1 MDKISKKDF
10 LVLPIFLVL
19 LVLGS
24 IDYFTRD
31 YVSAIFYSVLL
42 VIYILINIFI
52 KLDMLVEYTRSILY
66 SFFRKELDKSKESL
80 DELKKLSDE
89 ITREIE
95 DMKDKIADDIAKVAM
110 LSIEETELSKSKSK
124 KVAKKTVK
132 KESVD
137 KAVEE
142 VLTKHRGRPKKI
154 DK

>member
-1 MDKISKKDF
+1 MDKINKKDF

-19 LVLGS
+19 FVLGS

-42 VIYILINIFI
+42 VIYILINILA
-52 KLDMLVEYTRSILY
+52 KLDILVEYTRSILY

-89 ITREIE
+89 IAREIE
-95 DMKDKIADDIAKVAM
+95 DMKDKIAEDIANITM
-110 LSIEETELSKSKSK
+110 LSIEEAELSKSKSK
-124 KVAKKTVK
+124 KVAKKTTK

-137 KAVEE
+137 KTVEE
-142 VLTKHRGRPKKI
+142 VSTKHRGRPKKI

>member
-1 MDKISKKDF
+1 MDKINKKDF

-19 LVLGS
+19 FVLGS

-42 VIYILINIFI
+42 VIYILINILA
-52 KLDMLVEYTRSILY
+52 KLDMLVEYTRSILF

-89 ITREIE
+89 IAREIE
-95 DMKDKIADDIAKVAM
+95 DMKDKIAEDIANITM
-110 LSIEETELSKSKSK
+110 LSIEEAELSKSKSK
-124 KVAKKTVK
+124 KVAKKTTK

-137 KAVEE
+137 KTVEE
-142 VLTKHRGRPKKI
+142 VSTKHRGRPKKL

>member
-1 MDKISKKDF
+1 MDKINKKDF

-19 LVLGS
+19 FVLGS

-42 VIYILINIFI
+42 VIYILINLLA
-52 KLDMLVEYTRSILY
+52 KLDILVEYTRSILY

-95 DMKDKIADDIAKVAM
+95 DMKDKIAEDIAKVTM
-110 LSIEETELSKSKSK
+110 LSIEEAELNESKSKR
-124 KVAKKTVK
+124 VAEKTTK
-132 KESVD
+132 KESVN

-142 VLTKHRGRPKKI
+142 VSTKHRGRPKKI

>member
-1 MDKISKKDF
+1 MDKINKKDF

-19 LVLGS
+19 FVLGS

-42 VIYILINIFI
+42 VIYILINILA
-52 KLDMLVEYTRSILY
+52 KLDILVEYTRSILY

-95 DMKDKIADDIAKVAM
+95 DMKDKIAEDIAKVTV
-110 LSIEETELSKSKSK
+110 LSIEEAELNESKSKR
-124 KVAKKTVK
+124 VAEKTTK
-132 KESVD
+132 KESVN

-142 VLTKHRGRPKKI
+142 VSTKHRGRPKKI

>member
-1 MDKISKKDF
+1 MDKINKKDF

-19 LVLGS
+19 FVLGS

-42 VIYILINIFI
+42 VIYILINILA
-52 KLDMLVEYTRSILY
+52 KTDMLVEYTRSILY

-95 DMKDKIADDIAKVAM
+95 DMKDKIAEDIAKVTM
-110 LSIEETELSKSKSK
+110 LSIEEAELNESKSK
-124 KVAKKTVK
+124 KVAKKITK
-132 KESVD
+132 KESVN
-137 KAVEE
+137 KAIEE
-142 VLTKHRGRPKKI
+142 VSTKHRERQKKI

>member
-19 LVLGS
+19 FVLGS

-42 VIYILINIFI
+42 VIYILINILA

-80 DELKKLSDE
+80 DELKRLSDE

-95 DMKDKIADDIAKVAM
+95 DMKDKIADDIAKVTM
-110 LSIEETELSKSKSK
+110 LSIEEAELSKSKSK
-124 KVAKKTVK
+124 KVAKKIVK

-142 VLTKHRGRPKKI
+142 VSTKRRGRPKKI

>member
-19 LVLGS
+19 FVLGS

-42 VIYILINIFI
+42 VIYILINILA

-80 DELKKLSDE
+80 DELKRLSDE

-95 DMKDKIADDIAKVAM
+95 DMKDKIADDIAKVTM
-110 LSIEETELSKSKSK
+110 LSIEEAELSKSKSK
-124 KVAKKTVK
+124 KVAKKIVK

-142 VLTKHRGRPKKI
+142 VSTKHRGRPKKI